1 VLRRDGRR
9 RRSTSSSIAKFGA
22 DGAIRGAGS
31 ADPSGLCTRARA
43 TASSGSSLASDRVT
57 SVPKLK
63 FVAAIEMVLGVD
75 SVEEVVVLD
84 SSGLGPV
91 AETVCA
97 S

>member
-1 VLRRDGRR
+1 V
-9 RRSTSSSIAKFGA
+9 
-22 DGAIRGAGS
+22 
-31 ADPSGLCTRARA
+31 

-57 SVPKLK
+57 NVPKPK